1 MQIKNNITTNRLLIR
16 DYKKEDVQTVT
27 SMWFDKENGK
37 YMSDPEEGY
46 VNDRY
51 TESLDE
57 MEDSSDGYYLVVEL
71 KETHKL
77 IGTCCMFPEE
87 NNTYDIGYC
96 IHKDYWKCGYG
107 SEVIEAILAWLRER
121 DVHKVTAEVAK
132 ENSAS
137 CALLRKYGFKAEKE
151 TRFKKW
157 NMDVWYDSYVFYLEL
172 SK

>member
-1 MQIKNNITTNRLLIR
+1 
-16 DYKKEDVQTVT
+16 
-27 SMWFDKENGK
+27 
-37 YMSDPEEGY
+37 
-46 VNDRY
+46 
-51 TESLDE
+51 
-57 MEDSSDGYYLVVEL
+57 
-71 KETHKL
+71 
-77 IGTCCMFPEE
+77 MFPEE

-151 TRFKKW
+151 TTFKKW
-157 NMDVWYDSYVFYLEL
+157 NMDVWYDSYVFSLEL
-172 SK
+172 I

>member
-16 DYKKEDVQTVT
+16 DYKKEDVQAVT

-57 MEDSSDGYYLVVEL
+57 MEDSSDGYYLVAEL

-77 IGTCCMFPEE
+77 IATCCMFPEE
-87 NNTYDIGYC
+87 NNTYDSGYC

-107 SEVIEAILAWLRER
+107 SEVIGAILVWLRER

-137 CALLRKYGFKAEKE
+137 CALSKKFGFKTEKE

-157 NMDVWYDSYVFYLEL
+157 NMDVWYDSYVFSLEL
-172 SK
+172 I